1 MSVIKQYLIECG
13 YTEEFL
19 DSTDVRFDEPKLI
32 SLIEKWQHQPSLRRF
47 VQFAARFH
55 LTPYSG
61 NRECLLFKLE
71 VSGSSVRN
79 TLIGG
84 FNGTKQEFEFAG
96 TRLNPEKVSSALGS
110 NAEWLIAASEL
121 ESLAQQLGVYFDERE
136 QPTPKYF
143 WVKMNRSD
151 IDSVL
156 EQLID
161 KWLIGVQGTA
171 QLNSVSLE
179 EYFTQVFESREG
191 NSGEWIRK
199 YRAYNK
205 LSVEEKASTELAIKE
220 LWTKASTWVASI
232 KNGIMS
238 GDDYRKSELDLIE
251 FTQRLTQATSPELYN
266 QSVNLL
272 NRLADEG
279 KISRRYWATTN
290 RVFASLYPT
299 KLSTIVAEDALRK
312 VYQYLDVRFQLK
324 LRNPSALNWYELN
337 RELLRKIQPI
347 LANVM
352 DTDAINVTLWYIY
365 ESLTEIPSSKTSE
378 VREPVS
384 NYGEKRMNV
393 PLNQILYGPPG
404 TGKTYHTIEAAVQAA
419 EPEFYAS
426 LDIDAE
432 VGATE
437 TQRDSL
443 TQKYQSLTDA
453 GRIRFVTFHQSYGYE
468 EFVEGL
474 SATTTNTDQVKY
486 CIKNGVFK
494 ELVGEAIKNIQDSQ
508 KDQQELCEERQ
519 FDRAL
524 ELLMS
529 DIEDTE
535 ECFQLT
541 DSCSIVAVEENGFRY
556 SGERWGS
563 SPIMK
568 FEDLKTLYLAGARTR
583 QEVKHFQSISGL
595 AKQHAS
601 YVTRVLKHI
610 RERISVETTL
620 DTEEHKKQSYVL
632 VIDEINR
639 GNISKIFGEL
649 ITLIEPSKRKGAKE
663 PLEVTLPH
671 SGDNFSVPDNI
682 YIIGTMNTADRS
694 LAMMDTALRR
704 RFDFK
709 EMMPKPELFEDKEV
723 KGINLSALLKTVN
736 TRIEVLYDREHTL
749 GHAFLF
755 PAYNAAKS
763 GNHELAFV
771 ELKAAFKNKII
782 PLLEE
787 YFYEDWSKIRLVL
800 GDSLKQEE
808 SLHFLQK
815 TEDSYTNLFG
825 PNHGLDLYEDSKV
838 TYSIKPFR
846 KGSVWDNPQAYKA
859 IYAQESE

>member
-79 TLIGG
+79 TVIGG

-96 TRLNPEKVSSALGS
+96 TRLNPEKVSSALSS

-161 KWLIGVQGTA
+161 KWLIGVQGAA

-191 NSGEWIRK
+191 NSGEWIQE

-205 LSVEEKASTELAIKE
+205 LSVEEKASTDLAIKE

-251 FTQRLTQATSPELYN
+251 FTQRLTQAISPELYN
-266 QSVNLL
+266 QSVDLL

-324 LRNPSALNWYELN
+324 LRNPSPLNWYELN

-347 LANVM
+347 LANIM

-365 ESLTEIPSSKTSE
+365 ESLTEIPSSETSE
-378 VREPVS
+378 VREPAS

-393 PLNQILYGPPG
+393 PLNQIFYGPPG

-419 EPEFYAS
+419 EPDFYAS

-437 TQRDSL
+437 AQRDSL

-474 SATTTNTDQVKY
+474 KANSEEGEISYDVEKGIFRQICDQAAKHTTERAASKTHSFELSWQAFSEQLAEKESLEITMSQTSFRVIDFNAKRIFFEKSNGKKDHTLSINTLKEIFEGARDY
-486 CIKNGVFK
+486 TSGLGVYYNP
-494 ELVGEAIKNIQDSQ
+494 LVRYLKDLVPIEQKQAIK
-508 KDQQELCEERQ
+508 RQ
-519 FDRAL
+519 
-524 ELLMS
+524 
-529 DIEDTE
+529 
-535 ECFQLT
+535 
-541 DSCSIVAVEENGFRY
+541 N
-556 SGERWGS
+556 
-563 SPIMK
+563 
-568 FEDLKTLYLAGARTR
+568 
-583 QEVKHFQSISGL
+583 
-595 AKQHAS
+595 
-601 YVTRVLKHI
+601 
-610 RERISVETTL
+610 
-620 DTEEHKKQSYVL
+620 YVL

-649 ITLIEPSKRKGAKE
+649 ITLIEPSKRKGADE
-663 PLEVTLPH
+663 ELELQLPLSRADEK
-671 SGDNFSVPDNI
+671 FSVPDNLH
-682 YIIGTMNTADRS
+682 IIGTMNTADRS

-704 RFDFK
+704 RFDFV
-709 EMMPKPELFEDKEV
+709 EMMPRADLFSDHRIEWQQQK
-723 KGINLSALLKTVN
+723 INLQSLLEALNK
-736 TRIEVLYDREHTL
+736 RIEVLYDREHTL

-763 GNHELAFV
+763 GNHERAFV

-787 YFYEDWSKIRLVL
+787 YFYEDWNKIRLVL

-808 SLHFLQK
+808 SLRFLQK
-815 TEDSYTNLFG
+815 KEDSYTDLFG